1 VSSFR
6 INFEYLITLNT
17 ISSIYMC
24 RSISFASIIRM
35 VWKLSDKKNV
45 LLLLRPVRPPLWGYE
60 FGLQFLPSTNPNIF
74 LWISIQAELE
84 ENLRKAHAEL
94 ALLKIQSEHVRAPA
108 SRRGLPGDNTE
119 TQLNPPAKK
128 LRLEQPSTPS
138 STASSARGAVQ
149 PQAGHCGMWLLQSLS
164 FQWKL

>member
-1 VSSFR
+1 
-6 INFEYLITLNT
+6 
-17 ISSIYMC
+17 
-24 RSISFASIIRM
+24 M